1 MSRFFVNVEAVIWR
15 QGRFLVIERGPEE
28 SFGAGWLAFPGG
40 KADWNGEEANT
51 VEHTACRELAEEVGL
66 IVGGPWHFVESK
78 SFGIGSDPVLD
89 IVMLARY
96 ETGDP
101 TIVSPGEVASVA
113 WLTPAEIE
121 ADPRTQ
127 PWTLVTLQKLVR
139 AIADLDWEHS
149 SDEELSMLP

>member
-1 MSRFFVNVEAVIWR
+1 MSRFFVNVEAVVWR
-15 QGRFLVIERGPEE
+15 EGRFLMIERGPEE

-40 KADWNGEEANT
+40 KIEWNGEEADS
-51 VEHTACRELAEEVGL
+51 VEHTASRELAEEVGL
-66 IVGGPWHFVESK
+66 VIRSRWHFVESK

-96 ETGDP
+96 ETGEP

-127 PWTLVTLQKLVR
+127 PWTLASLQNLIR
-139 AIADLDWEHS
+139 AIAALRWEHS
-149 SDEELSMLP
+149 SSEELSMLP